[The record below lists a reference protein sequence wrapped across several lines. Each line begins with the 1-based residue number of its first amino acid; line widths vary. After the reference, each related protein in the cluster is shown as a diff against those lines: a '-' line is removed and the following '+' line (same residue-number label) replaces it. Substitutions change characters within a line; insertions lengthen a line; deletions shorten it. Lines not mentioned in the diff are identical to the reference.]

1 MASSLCESLL
11 DVGSKVQFFFFFF
24 LYCSVAEPGLNPENI
39 WGCQSSLKRA
49 TFFYPLP
56 LFLLITTPKWQ
67 VSHSCR
73 LSLIKDFFWLL
84 TPKHRSEKKN
94 FKNITLSYTL
104 QNFRKYEEIFF
115 YYLWPTVW
123 ELCVIVSS
131 PYLFLAGHYSV
142 HIKEFQMFWLYDGQ
156 SILYVSLFNQTQ
168 PITQNFRSGKYFKI
182 QHISLQGLSTLAG
195 WLKVSCYPTW
205 NKCLTRTHLVLFNVC
220 RSTTECL
227 PPAVYVMFFF
237 YCHFIFNFSI
247 MSMMTNFHDRF
258 SVLPARPLSW
268 SLVGYGNKF
277 KHLWRESHFQ

>member
-1 MASSLCESLL
+1 M
-11 DVGSKVQFFFFFF
+11 F
-24 LYCSVAEPGLNPENI
+24 
-39 WGCQSSLKRA
+39 R
-49 TFFYPLP
+49 
-56 LFLLITTPKWQ
+56 
-67 VSHSCR
+67 
-73 LSLIKDFFWLL
+73 
-84 TPKHRSEKKN
+84 KKKI
-94 FKNITLSYTL
+94 FKKITLSYTL
-104 QNFRKYEEIFF
+104 QNFRKYEENFF
-115 YYLWPTVW
+115 LLPLTNSLRVMCHSFIT
-123 ELCVIVSS
+123 L
-131 PYLFLAGHYSV
+131 PFLAGHYTV

-182 QHISLQGLSTLAG
+182 QHISLQGLSTLTG

-277 KHLWRESHFQ
+277 KHLWRESHFQYLTGMACRNKTIGGSHSSRLLHSC